1 MILEQKKGPFSQNS
15 SFRFGGTDGRG
26 YVHIGIQIPKSQPI
40 SGLGYCNSIKHG
52 HTHSSNLGEPIEI
65 YKGVLPAD
73 VRIET
78 SEGIK
83 DYKINAT
90 GILEFDAN
98 VGNSIK
104 ITFLRELPAE
114 TIIDCVY
121 RPEGE

>member
-1 MILEQKKGPFSQNS
+1 MILEQKKGPFSQGS

-26 YVHIGIQIPKSQPI
+26 YVHVGIQIPKSQPV
-40 SGLGYCNSIKHG
+40 SGLGYCSTIKHE
-52 HTHSSNLGEPIEI
+52 HIHSSSLGKPIEI
-65 YKGVLPAD
+65 YHGVFPTDIL
-73 VRIET
+73 IET

-83 DYKINAT
+83 EYKINST

-104 ITFLRELPAE
+104 ITFLRDLPAE